1 MEVIFVYAILSIRY
15 GVCSWRLISRVRSWY
30 LIRGVCSRDIIF
42 SGVCLLATFVL
53 CGKNTY

>member
-15 GVCSWRLISRVRSWY
+15 GVCSWY

-53 CGKNTY
+53 CWKNTY